1 MKKVFYYILIL
12 VFCSV
17 LACTSDDA
25 NNGLSYDAEY
35 IQLHVVTPSL
45 EITRAETSLLPVEE
59 AVRHLDVMIF
69 DSQNESMVYHE
80 RVLTSASKGMVS
92 LRVKRNDLVANSKYY
107 VYVIAN
113 STHPASTFAD
123 ITRLE
128 ELRRMKQTD
137 YNIHLT
143 GQNLIDVPSHFLMDG
158 IAFLKG
164 TNRPLLPTPI
174 VLNNGNDND
183 ETVLQVML
191 RRAAAKIT
199 VRLRKGDNVTFDY
212 NEHIGYYIKNMPYS
226 TMLLSEMPPHETQL
240 RISDKT
246 TGQYFS
252 WSEEE
257 VVVRMYVYSHS
268 WVGESFFENG
278 TSLIVNIPV
287 TYNGKEY
294 ANSYYQIL
302 LNPNSMIERNKSYE
316 VTGTINAPG
325 AEETS
330 DPIELNELKYHAAE
344 WTDVNIDINSNQS
357 LQYLSLSHDTIRMHN
372 VELDSTT
379 LRFSSS
385 SPVVTTIEE
394 CYFTDKFGIRKEYS
408 TTGINGNPDS
418 GIAGKIAINS
428 PIPTNNTIRYIKM
441 RVTNEDGISR
451 TVYIEQYPLIYIVNQ
466 QSWYS
471 YRSDFKSS
479 NARATSYQYKGDRI
493 VSVGLRSST
502 WSNNHKYSED
512 SYSTWGGV
520 NSSSFWHSKVVTSY
534 NETTGKSTTSF
545 YEWDSNSSSATA
557 KTVGT
562 CESNTNARLYHI
574 RITATSDEY
583 IVGRPRMDE
592 NGYTDSGSDN
602 ALLVSPSFMIASR
615 LGSIYTTYGNL
626 DDISD
631 TEDSNRNG
639 IPDRREIFNIHCE
652 NYVEVYKNKNGEAV
666 VLDNW
671 RLPTEAELKIIET
684 LQGGKN
690 DNADAIDYLLNGQ
703 YYMSASGPVKNNKA
717 DVEGNGSAI
726 RCVRDA
732 Y

>member
-25 NNGLSYDAEY
+25 GNGLSYDAEY

-45 EITRAETSLLPVEE
+45 EITRAETSLLPAEE
-59 AVRHLDVMIF
+59 AVQHLDVMIF
-69 DSQNESMVYHE
+69 DSQDESKVYHE
-80 RVLTSASKGMVS
+80 RVLTTASKGVVS

-113 STHPASTFAD
+113 STHPASTFSD

-137 YNIHLT
+137 YNIHIT

-240 RISDKT
+240 RIPNKT

-257 VVVRMYVYSHS
+257 VLVRMYVYSHS

-287 TYNGKEY
+287 TYKGEEY

-316 VTGTINAPG
+316 VTGIINAPG

-330 DPIELNELKYHAAE
+330 DPIELDELKYHAAE
-344 WTDVNIDINSNQS
+344 WTNVDIDINSNQS

-385 SPVVTTIEE
+385 SPVKTTIEE

-408 TTGINGNPDS
+408 KTGINGNPDS

-493 VSVGLRSST
+493 VSVGLSSST
-502 WSNNHKYSED
+502 WNNNHKYSDD
-512 SYSTWGGV
+512 SYSRSV

-534 NETTGKSTTSF
+534 NEKTGKSTTSF
-545 YEWDSNSSSATA
+545 YEWDKNSNSATA

-626 DDISD
+626 GNIND
-631 TEDSNRNG
+631 TKDSNRNG

-652 NYVEVYKNKNGEAV
+652 NYVEVYKDKNGEAV

-717 DVEGNGSAI
+717 DAEGNESAI

>member
-1 MKKVFYYILIL
+1 M
-12 VFCSV
+12 
-17 LACTSDDA
+17 
-25 NNGLSYDAEY
+25 
-35 IQLHVVTPSL
+35 
-45 EITRAETSLLPVEE
+45 
-59 AVRHLDVMIF
+59 
-69 DSQNESMVYHE
+69 
-80 RVLTSASKGMVS
+80 
-92 LRVKRNDLVANSKYY
+92 
-107 VYVIAN
+107 
-113 STHPASTFAD
+113 
-123 ITRLE
+123 
-128 ELRRMKQTD
+128 
-137 YNIHLT
+137 
-143 GQNLIDVPSHFLMDG
+143 
-158 IAFLKG
+158 
-164 TNRPLLPTPI
+164 
-174 VLNNGNDND
+174 
-183 ETVLQVML
+183 
-191 RRAAAKIT
+191 
-199 VRLRKGDNVTFDY
+199 
-212 NEHIGYYIKNMPYS
+212 
-226 TMLLSEMPPHETQL
+226 
-240 RISDKT
+240 
-246 TGQYFS
+246 
-252 WSEEE
+252 
-257 VVVRMYVYSHS
+257 
-268 WVGESFFENG
+268 
-278 TSLIVNIPV
+278 
-287 TYNGKEY
+287 
-294 ANSYYQIL
+294 
-302 LNPNSMIERNKSYE
+302 
-316 VTGTINAPG
+316 
-325 AEETS
+325 
-330 DPIELNELKYHAAE
+330 
-344 WTDVNIDINSNQS
+344 
-357 LQYLSLSHDTIRMHN
+357 
-372 VELDSTT
+372 
-379 LRFSSS
+379 
-385 SPVVTTIEE
+385 
-394 CYFTDKFGIRKEYS
+394 
-408 TTGINGNPDS
+408 
-418 GIAGKIAINS
+418 
-428 PIPTNNTIRYIKM
+428 
-441 RVTNEDGISR
+441 
-451 TVYIEQYPLIYIVNQ
+451 IYIDNQ